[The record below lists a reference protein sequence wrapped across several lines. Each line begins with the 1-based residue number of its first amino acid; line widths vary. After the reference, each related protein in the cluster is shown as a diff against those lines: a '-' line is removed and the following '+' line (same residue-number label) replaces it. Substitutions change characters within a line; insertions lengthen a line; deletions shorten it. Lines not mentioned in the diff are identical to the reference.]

1 MGANPDDVKGARVD
15 RRTVRRVWQVARPYR
30 RMVTGFLTVILI
42 GAGLDL
48 VPPLLI
54 RRIVDVAI
62 PDANGGM
69 VTTLAL
75 LMVTVA
81 FVAGFLSLIERW
93 LSSRI
98 GEGVI
103 FDLRTRL
110 FDHVQRMPVAFFTRT
125 QTGALVS
132 RLNNDVIGAQRALTG
147 TLGSVFSYVVTLAS
161 TVIAM
166 AILEWRLTLLAL
178 VMVPIF
184 ILPAKR
190 VGRRLQ
196 AMTRESMDLNASMNT
211 TMTERFN
218 VAGAMLVKL
227 FGRYPAESEE
237 FGVRAGRVRDIG
249 IRSSVYSRT
258 FFMAMGL
265 VGAVGTA
272 IVYLVGGHLVIN
284 SVITLGTLVALGTYV
299 TRLYAPLTG
308 LSNARVDIMSAL
320 VSFDRVFEV
329 LDLPNPIND
338 RPGAVELDEPA
349 GRIEIDNVWFRY
361 PTADEVSLAS
371 LEGISTNGSEAP
383 VERDAEPA
391 AADGSAARPWVLKG
405 VSAMVEPGQTVALV
419 GPSGGGK
426 TTLSMLLSRLAD
438 VTNGAIRVDGVDVRD
453 ITQDSLHASI
463 GVVTQDPHLFHDTV
477 IANLRYAKPDAT
489 MVEIEAAARAA
500 QIHQVIAELP
510 EGYSTIVGER
520 GYRLSGG
527 EKQRLAIAR
536 MLLKDPRIVVLD
548 EATSHLDSENEH
560 LVQQALSTALTRRT
574 AVVIAH
580 RLSTITTADQ
590 ILVLDDG
597 EIVERG
603 THADLLAAG
612 GLYADLYRTL
622 LRTDR
627 ATPAPS
633 AAF

>member
-1 MGANPDDVKGARVD
+1 MWAHGLIGANPSDIAGARVD
-15 RRTVRRVWQVARPYR
+15 RRTVGRVWQVAQPYR
-30 RMVTGFLTVILI
+30 RMMIGFLTVILI
-42 GAGLDL
+42 AAAIDL
-48 VPPLLI
+48 LPPLLI
-54 RRIVDVAI
+54 RQAVDVAI
-62 PDANGGM
+62 PNRDGGM

-75 LMVTVA
+75 LMVGAA
-81 FVAGFLSLIERW
+81 FVQGFLSLIERW

-147 TLGSVFSYVVTLAS
+147 TLGSVFSHVITLTS
-161 TVIAM
+161 VVIAM
-166 AILEWRLTLLAL
+166 AVLEWRLTLLAL

-184 ILPAKR
+184 IIPAKR
-190 VGRRLQ
+190 VGRRMQQL
-196 AMTRESMDLNASMNT
+196 TREGMDLNASMNT

-227 FGRYPAESEE
+227 FGRYPVESDE
-237 FGVRAGRVRDIG
+237 FAVRAGRVRDIG
-249 IRSSVYSRT
+249 IRTSLYART

-272 IVYLVGGHLVIN
+272 LVYLVGGHLVI
-284 SVITLGTLVALGTYV
+284 SQAITLGTLVALGTYV

-329 LDLPNPIND
+329 LDLPNPIID
-338 RPGAVELDEPA
+338 RAGATDLHHPA
-349 GRIEIDNVWFRY
+349 GRIDLDHVWFHY

-371 LEGISTNGSEAP
+371 LEGVTTNGSEPP
-383 VERDAEPA
+383 VDRDE
-391 AADGSAARPWVLKG
+391 DEIHVRPWVLKG
-405 VSAMVEPGQTVALV
+405 VSAVIEPGQTVALV

-426 TTLSMLLSRLAD
+426 TTLSMLLARLAD
-438 VTNGAIRVDGVDVRD
+438 VSHGAIRIDGIDVRD
-453 ITQDSLHASI
+453 LTQDSLHASI

-477 IANLRYAKPDAT
+477 IANLRYANPEAT
-489 MVEIEAAARAA
+489 MPEIEAAARAA
-500 QIHQVIAELP
+500 QIHEVIAELP

-536 MLLKDPRIVVLD
+536 MLLKDPRIVILD

-560 LVQQALSTALTRRT
+560 LVQQALSTALSRRT

-603 THADLLAAG
+603 THDQLLAAG

-627 ATPAPS
+627 AGS
-633 AAF
+633 AA

>member
-1 MGANPDDVKGARVD
+1 MWAHGLIGANPSDIAGARVD

-30 RMVTGFLTVILI
+30 RMMFGFLTVILI
-42 GAGLDL
+42 AAGIDL
-48 VPPLLI
+48 LPPLLI
-54 RRIVDVAI
+54 RQAVDVAI
-62 PDANGGM
+62 PNSDGGM

-75 LMVTVA
+75 LMVGAALVQ
-81 FVAGFLSLIERW
+81 GFLSLIERW

-147 TLGSVFSYVVTLAS
+147 TLGSVFSHVITL
-161 TVIAM
+161 TTVVIAM
-166 AILEWRLTLLAL
+166 AVLEWRLTLLAL

-184 ILPAKR
+184 IIPAKR
-190 VGRRLQ
+190 VGRKMQTL
-196 AMTRESMDLNASMNT
+196 TREGMDLNASMNT

-227 FGRYPAESEE
+227 FGRYPSESDE
-237 FGVRAGRVRDIG
+237 FAIRAGRVRDIG
-249 IRSSVYSRT
+249 VRTSLYART

-272 IVYLVGGHLVIN
+272 LVYLVGGHLVI
-284 SVITLGTLVALGTYV
+284 SQAITLGTLVALGTYV

-329 LDLPNPIND
+329 LDLPNPITD
-338 RPGAVELDEPA
+338 RPGAAELDHPA
-349 GRIEIDNVWFRY
+349 GRIELDHVWFHY

-371 LEGISTNGSEAP
+371 LEGVTTNGSEPPADRP
-383 VERDAEPA
+383 ADAE
-391 AADGSAARPWVLKG
+391 SVRPWVLKG
-405 VSAMVEPGQTVALV
+405 VNAAIEPGQTVALV

-426 TTLSMLLSRLAD
+426 TTLSMLVARLAD
-438 VTNGAIRVDGVDVRD
+438 VSRGAIRIDGVDLRD
-453 ITQDSLHASI
+453 LTQDSLHASI

-477 IANLRYAKPDAT
+477 IANLRYAKPEAT
-489 MVEIEAAARAA
+489 MPEIEAAARAA
-500 QIHQVIAELP
+500 QIHEVIAELP

-536 MLLKDPRIVVLD
+536 MLLKDPRIVILD

-560 LVQQALSTALTRRT
+560 LVQRALSTALSRRT

-603 THADLLAAG
+603 THEQLLTAD

-627 ATPAPS
+627 AGSATPA
-633 AAF
+633 